1 IAAGGIGL
9 SVIHLARAAGAER
22 VVAVDLDDDK
32 LALARD
38 LGATDVVNSAAMEH
52 GEVVDAVRGLLGR
65 GADVVVEALGST
77 PTTRLAV
84 DLADDGGRVV
94 LTGIAPAGH
103 TLDVE
108 ITKVVRRKIRVLGSF
123 GANPREAMP
132 KVIEY
137 AKAGKIDFAKLIT
150 DRFTFDQTNG
160 AYTQLNAGNIRGR
173 GIIQMKSHD

>member
-123 GANPREAMP
+123 GAVASEAMP
-132 KVIEY
+132 AVL
-137 AKAGKIDFAKLIT
+137 AMAGRGELDLTTLIT
-150 DRFTFDQTNG
+150 ARFGFDETDH
-160 AYTQLNAGNIRGR
+160 AYRELDQRR
-173 GIIQMKSHD
+173 